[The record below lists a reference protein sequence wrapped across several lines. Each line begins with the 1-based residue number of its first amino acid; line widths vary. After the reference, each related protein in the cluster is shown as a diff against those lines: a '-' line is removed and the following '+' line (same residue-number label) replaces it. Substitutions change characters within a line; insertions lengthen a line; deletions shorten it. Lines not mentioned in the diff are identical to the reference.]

1 MIQVIKNIIDSF
13 PSKIIHGKFITFE
26 SRIFEIPEQGIEL
39 KVFANNVFIIYYNIV
54 NNKFE
59 MDIVCR
65 YNSSQT
71 EVDNSII
78 EYVEN
83 LLKQYG
89 IVL

>member
-1 MIQVIKNIIDSF
+1 MNLQKNLKST
-13 PSKIIHGKFITFE
+13 SYNAK
-26 SRIFEIPEQGIEL
+26 Q
-39 KVFANNVFIIYYNIV
+39 KVFANNSWILYYNII

-59 MDIVCR
+59 MDTVCR

>member
-1 MIQVIKNIIDSF
+1 MQKIKNNIDCF
-13 PSKIIHGKFITFE
+13 PSKTIHGKF
-26 SRIFEIPEQGIEL
+26 
-39 KVFANNVFIIYYNIV
+39 
-54 NNKFE
+54 E
-59 MDIVCR
+59 MDTVCR

-89 IVL
+89 IVLWLTMAKFL

>member
-1 MIQVIKNIIDSF
+1 MQNIKNIIDSF
-13 PSKIIHGKFITFE
+13 PSKTIHAFE
-26 SRIFEIPEQGIEL
+26 TRIFEIPEQGIEL
-39 KVFANNVFIIYYNIV
+39 KVFANNSWILYYNII

-59 MDIVCR
+59 MDTVCR

>member
-1 MIQVIKNIIDSF
+1 MIQIKNIIDSF
-13 PSKIIHGKFITFE
+13 PSKTIHGRHITFE
-26 SRIFEIPEQGIEL
+26 TRIFEIPEQGIEL
-39 KVFANNVFIIYYNIV
+39 KVFANNSWILYYNII

-59 MDIVCR
+59 MDTVCR